1 MLRNLQDKMHAVKL
15 QILLNEEEKNSS
27 L

>member
-1 MLRNLQDKMHAVKL
+1 MLRNLQDKMHAVQL
-15 QILLNEEEKNSS
+15 QVLLNEEEKNFN